1 MKGLGEGFYS
11 NPNEL
16 ISKQCLDA
24 ESIRA
29 IDNLLEGFRH
39 GKDLFDKI
47 AKSMTAIV
55 TLFVSV
61 FNNCR
66 ATQFVYDMISICFM
80 TNTCAGFA
88 LFANIC
94 SHINE
99 ISIAV
104 SQLILNIALFWSPD
118 RLEDLS
124 TKYYGLG

>member
-16 ISKQCLDA
+16 IDKKCLDSG
-24 ESIRA
+24 SIRA

-55 TLFVSV
+55 TLFVSI

-66 ATQFVYDMISICFM
+66 AT
-80 TNTCAGFA
+80 
-88 LFANIC
+88 
-94 SHINE
+94 
-99 ISIAV
+99 
-104 SQLILNIALFWSPD
+104 
-118 RLEDLS
+118 
-124 TKYYGLG
+124 